1 MGLPFALA
9 VVPLFCLPAAAL
21 FLLAARSY
29 PDDEREALAMPGG
42 CALAAS

>member
-29 PDDEREALAMPGG
+29 YHDERDALALPGTP
-42 CALAAS
+42 ALATS